1 MNLHN
6 KKNYIKLI
14 LGLKIKQL
22 RQERQFS
29 LNELAEKSQ
38 LSVSYLNEIEKGK
51 KYPTVEK
58 IVQLAKALDV
68 SYDNLVSLKL
78 SKNLTPIAELID
90 SNILEMLPLDHY
102 GININKFI
110 TLMSDASYQLS
121 ALVATV
127 IDTARN
133 TEMSQNN
140 FSRTA
145 LRIYKEINDNY
156 FDDIEKSVN
165 AFIKEFKLDTNPP
178 VQYNALYKILVD
190 NYNYKIDHKRL
201 NDFEELRE
209 LRGLLKPGKQSKLF
223 LNPRLTNAQ
232 KLFIIGK
239 ELAYKY
245 LGIKNRS
252 EIHSSLKLNTFDH
265 LLNNF
270 ISAYFSTAL
279 IINKDYFIIDINKLF
294 EQERWDE
301 NIIQEL
307 IAKYDVT
314 PEMFLQ
320 RIANLSGKV
329 WALKKYFFLRFNSE
343 RNTDVYDLT
352 KEVKLNIKQN
362 PGGYQTNEH
371 YCRRWI
377 SIEVLKDLKAK
388 LKGNGDNYKMKIGIL
403 HSKFYDT
410 EDEYLSISIAQEN
423 VLNKN
428 LFTSVSLG
436 FYIDDQ
442 FKNKIKF
449 LNDPE
454 IPFRIVNNTCEMCKI
469 SDCKERISE
478 PLTLRKIQKSEKIET
493 AIKKL

>member
-1 MNLHN
+1 
-6 KKNYIKLI
+6 
-14 LGLKIKQL
+14 
-22 RQERQFS
+22 
-29 LNELAEKSQ
+29 
-38 LSVSYLNEIEKGK
+38 
-51 KYPTVEK
+51 
-58 IVQLAKALDV
+58 
-68 SYDNLVSLKL
+68 
-78 SKNLTPIAELID
+78 
-90 SNILEMLPLDHY
+90 
-102 GININKFI
+102 
-110 TLMSDASYQLS
+110 
-121 ALVATV
+121 
-127 IDTARN
+127 
-133 TEMSQNN
+133 
-140 FSRTA
+140 
-145 LRIYKEINDNY
+145 
-156 FDDIEKSVN
+156 IEKSVN

-239 ELAYKY
+239 ELAYNY